1 MVVLSVLEDDEE
13 EVVLDEELEDEL
25 DDEEVSID
33 VWTFLFS
40 ASKVANMSSSYAE
53 NISE

>member
-1 MVVLSVLEDDEE
+1 MLSVLEDDEE
-13 EVVLDEELEDEL
+13 EVVLDEELDD
-25 DDEEVSID
+25 DDEDDEDVSID

-40 ASKVANMSSSYAE
+40 ASNVANMSSSYDE